1 MSQDPKQLE
10 AIYNARFAG
19 RGAYR
24 DRVWRVLVE
33 EFFQRYVASDASVLD
48 LGCGH
53 GEFINHVAARAKYG
67 MDLNPASARLLAPE
81 VRFLQADCAA
91 PWPLADGSLD
101 VVFTSNFLE
110 HLPGKRSLA
119 AAFEQ
124 AWRCLRPGGSF
135 VAMGPNI
142 RCVHGAYWDFWDHHI
157 PLTELSM
164 SEGLRQHGFDIEVCR
179 RRFLPYTMSDGREY
193 PMALLR
199 AYLALPVL
207 WRLLGRQFLVVAVR
221 RPG

>member
-1 MSQDPKQLE
+1 MTQDPKQLE
-10 AIYNARFAG
+10 AIYRKRFSG
-19 RGAYR
+19 SSAYR

-33 EFFQRYVASDASVLD
+33 EFFQRYVPGDASVLD

-53 GEFINHVAARAKYG
+53 GEFINHVAARVKYG
-67 MDLNPASARLLAPE
+67 MDLNPASGRLLARE
-81 VRFLQADCAA
+81 VRFLEQDCAT
-91 PWPLADGSLD
+91 PWPLPDGSLD

-110 HLPGKRSLA
+110 HLPDKPSLVDT
-119 AAFEQ
+119 FEQ
-124 AWRCLRPGGSF
+124 AGRCLRPGGSF
-135 VAMGPNI
+135 VAVGPNI
-142 RCVHGAYWDFWDHHI
+142 RCLPGAYWDFFDHQL

-164 SEGLRQHGFDIEVCR
+164 CEGLQQHGFEIQVCR

-193 PMALLR
+193 PIALLR